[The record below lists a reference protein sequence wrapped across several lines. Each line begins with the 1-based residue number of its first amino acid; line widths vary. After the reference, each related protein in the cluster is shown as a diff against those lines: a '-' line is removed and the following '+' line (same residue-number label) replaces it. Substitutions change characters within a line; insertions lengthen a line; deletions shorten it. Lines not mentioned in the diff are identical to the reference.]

1 MQTVVEIDT
10 RKAEQIHTVLAQS
23 LDNTEKIG
31 YRLEGSSD
39 LFRAKID
46 TESLGQLR
54 GCTDTVFRL
63 ATLSKKILE
72 R

>member
-1 MQTVVEIDT
+1 MRSVVEIETGKPGQMEQVLSQSLEDTGSVEQEVST
-10 RKAEQIHTVLAQS
+10 RK
-23 LDNTEKIG
+23 
-31 YRLEGSSD
+31 GSI
-39 LFRAKID
+39 KVEVK

-63 ATLSKKILE
+63 GTLSKKILE